1 MYGFFVAV
9 YLLKVTLKTS
19 EGLWLQPRRAAP
31 QHSTHAGILFH
42 VPVLNVGFRQKWTGF
57 TVPYQQRGACTY
69 DMPFHFPES
78 SGEENPHEDY
88 AVSIEGDDLSRE
100 YVVQLSFE
108 DAALGTTRY
117 VSLKVAG
124 ICDKC
129 DGSRSEMGY
138 GGNVC
143 PYCEGS
149 GQETVRTGH
158 IVARRACSYCNGEK
172 IFIRF
177 KCIECEG
184 VGRKIYRR
192 DHRLDFPP
200 GVVHG
205 QVLRFP
211 LEPGQLGLPFEEKEG
226 GQRERYLY
234 VTVSV
239 AESPVF
245 STDGLDLVSNL
256 ELSPGMALLGGR
268 LTVKG
273 KNSLLG

>member
-1 MYGFFVAV
+1 
-9 YLLKVTLKTS
+9 
-19 EGLWLQPRRAAP
+19 
-31 QHSTHAGILFH
+31 
-42 VPVLNVGFRQKWTGF
+42 
-57 TVPYQQRGACTY
+57 
-69 DMPFHFPES
+69 MPFHFPES

-129 DGSRSEMGY
+129 DGSRSERGY

-149 GQETVRTGH
+149 GQEPGRTGH